1 MKPRIILMQSSYTAV
16 GTCASPTFACG
27 RHAMIVPSSVVFG
40 VARDDVDSGS
50 RANTKIRRRVMSP
63 CLMWKGQ

>member
-40 VARDDVDSGS
+40 VARADVESES
-50 RANTKIRRRVMSP
+50 SANAKIRRKVMSP
-63 CLMWKGQ
+63 RLMWEG